1 MIKTL
6 IIRNI
11 STIIGGIVGKNRFC
25 NDELPSML
33 NFVYRVLQTP
43 IVKKRNRLRKKAII
57 NLGSI
62 KKSSYL
68 CRQKKYIFCLIY

>member
-25 NDELPSML
+25 IDELPSML

-43 IVKKRNRLRKKAII
+43 IVKKRIVYEKK
-57 NLGSI
+57 LS
-62 KKSSYL
+62 
-68 CRQKKYIFCLIY
+68 

>member
-25 NDELPSML
+25 IDELPSML
-33 NFVYRVLQTP
+33 NLSIVSYKHQLLKCVIVYE
-43 IVKKRNRLRKKAII
+43 KKL
-57 NLGSI
+57 S
-62 KKSSYL
+62 
-68 CRQKKYIFCLIY
+68 

>member
-1 MIKTL
+1 MIKAL

-25 NDELPSML
+25 IDELPSML
-33 NFVYRVLQTP
+33 NFVYHVLQTP
-43 IVKKRNRLRKKAII
+43 IIKKRNRLRKKAII

-68 CRQKKYIFCLIY
+68 CRQNILFII

>member
-25 NDELPSML
+25 IHELPSKL

-43 IVKKRNRLRKKAII
+43 IIKKRNRLRKKAIKR
-57 NLGSI
+57 LGDI
-62 KKSSYL
+62 KISS
-68 CRQKKYIFCLIY
+68 

>member
-11 STIIGGIVGKNRFC
+11 SSIIGGIVGKNRFC
-25 NDELPSML
+25 IDELPSML

-68 CRQKKYIFCLIY
+68 CRQKNIFFV

>member
-1 MIKTL
+1 MIKAL

-25 NDELPSML
+25 IDELPSML

-43 IVKKRNRLRKKAII
+43 IIKKRNRLRKKAIKR
-57 NLGSI
+57 LGDI
-62 KKSSYL
+62 KISS
-68 CRQKKYIFCLIY
+68 

>member
-25 NDELPSML
+25 IDELPSML

-57 NLGSI
+57 NLGCI

-68 CRQKKYIFCLIY
+68 CRQKNIFFV